1 MAAASSTKIVP
12 QILDGEDD
20 YKDWSVRVKTYLLSK
35 DLWDVVESEP
45 PEQEGVGDFKAWR
58 KNNAEALH
66 AIQLSCGPR
75 TFPSIRDKANAKA
88 AWDTLETLF
97 NREKRRGDWCKAK
110 EFLTQLPGAIT
121 ATDSMGNTALHKAT
135 YKGNKQIVEELVQ
148 LMTEKQLE
156 TKNNSDE
163 TALTIAAAENI
174 KIVECLVAKNKK
186 LLGIA
191 QDGSQLTPIL
201 IAAKNDRW
209 DIVRYLYSVTPLEDL
224 KPDKGPWGSEL
235 VCYCLQAKQFGIHV
249 KHSLSV
255 VDVRINVQNQENE
268 QGDQRNSTDLG
279 LLQGLS
285 SWLSEFLGINH
296 IRNLKLHHVRSRE
309 ILDMVRVL
317 IKDLNNEEM
326 MANRGLRDTVL
337 LAAQNG
343 IVELVTTVCKAR
355 PKLLDGM
362 YGKPIFH
369 RAVECRQ
376 ENVYSLIYGIGK
388 KYDVATLKD
397 NSGNSML
404 HYAGMLSPLEK
415 LNGIAGPALQMQ
427 RERQWYK
434 EVESIVVTASE
445 ASPFD
450 EHILTAAR
458 LFTENHKELHKKG
471 EKWMKATSSSYT
483 VVNALIVTIM
493 FAAAFTVPGGNNP
506 ETGYPIFLNKKLFM
520 VFIVSDAIS
529 LFSSATSA
537 LMFLGIHISRY
548 AEDDFLTFLPT
559 KMITGISTLFI
570 SIVAM
575 MVAFSSAL
583 FMMLQ
588 HKSLII
594 TPIIAFASVPVIY
607 FIWMHFPLLF
617 EIFLSTYG
625 GGLFDKKCKRWI

>member
-1 MAAASSTKIVP
+1 MPYLITFVP
-12 QILDGEDD
+12 LTVD
-20 YKDWSVRVKTYLLSK
+20 YDPWL
-35 DLWDVVESEP
+35 
-45 PEQEGVGDFKAWR
+45 KAV
-58 KNNAEALH
+58 
-66 AIQLSCGPR
+66 S
-75 TFPSIRDKANAKA
+75 
-88 AWDTLETLF
+88 
-97 NREKRRGDWCKAK
+97 RGDWCKAK
-110 EFLTQLPGAIT
+110 EFLTQHPGAIT
-121 ATDSMGNTALHKAT
+121 AKDSMGNTALHKAT

-148 LMTEKQLE
+148 LMTEEQLK
-156 TKNNSDE
+156 TKNSEGE

-209 DIVRYLYSVTPLEDL
+209 DIVCYLYSVTPLEDL

-235 VCYCLQAKQFGIHV
+235 VCYCLRAKKFDIAWDLLQQCPRLSCTQGLTRCPLYEYALLPIAFPSGTSFKFWQRWIYKCIHV

-279 LLQGLS
+279 LLQGLP

-376 ENVYSLIYGIGK
+376 KNVYSLIYGIGK